1 MIKSTAV
8 NAALSIMALATFGL
22 TACSQAVPP
31 EEAAGTA
38 ITATSLPEACK
49 DHYLLAAMP
58 EAKTIAGKTLSD
70 VSCQSF
76 SITMGYGPELDRV
89 SLQLTDTKAPV
100 TELQGAMA
108 KMAAA
113 GQKATYDATKMAIGL
128 TKGVRQ
134 MAIEAPGGVAAL
146 GGEDYL
152 SVIMDR
158 ADGEIVIGI
167 EPKDQNAQPAL
178 MGLLKDRYVFN
189 VQLGAAEIDGAAAA
203 QAAYQPWLSAMRLNA
218 LP

>member
-1 MIKSTAV
+1 MIARIAST
-8 NAALSIMALATFGL
+8 LTLITGL
-22 TACSQAVPP
+22 GLMGACSNGTEAEANPAASSDQAV
-31 EEAAGTA
+31 
-38 ITATSLPEACK
+38 SLPAECK
-49 DHYLLAAMP
+49 DHPLLAAMP

-70 VSCQSF
+70 ISCQSF

-100 TELQGAMA
+100 TELQGSMA
-108 KMAAA
+108 QMAAA
-113 GQKATYDATKMAIGL
+113 GQKATYDATKMAITL
-128 TKGVRQ
+128 AKSVRQ
-134 MAIEAPGGVAAL
+134 MAIEAPGGIEAL

-158 ADGEIVIGI
+158 ADGEMIIAV

-178 MGLLKDRYVFN
+178 MGLLKDRYVLN
-189 VQLGAAEIDGAAAA
+189 IQLGATKVDGATAAE
-203 QAAYQPWLSAMRLNA
+203 AAYQPWLSATRLNA